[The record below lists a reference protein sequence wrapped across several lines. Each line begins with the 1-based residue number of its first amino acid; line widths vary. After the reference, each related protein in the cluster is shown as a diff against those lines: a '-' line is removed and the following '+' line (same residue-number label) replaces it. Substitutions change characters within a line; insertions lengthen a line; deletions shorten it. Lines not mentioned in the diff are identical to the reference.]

1 MGPLAE
7 VQFKRSLQISNGDYG
22 ILIEGFLP
30 KALYTLMFL
39 LILLPIIY
47 KAINKKKQKEL
58 VSKQIKA
65 ERDRQTITKAQ
76 QQIAKAAH

>member
-30 KALYTLMFL
+30 KALYSLMFL
-39 LILLPIIY
+39 LLLLPLIY
-47 KAINKKKQKEL
+47 KAFNKLKQKQP
-58 VSKQIKA
+58 VS
-65 ERDRQTITKAQ
+65 
-76 QQIAKAAH
+76 

>member
-22 ILIEGFLP
+22 ILVEGFLP

-39 LILLPIIY
+39 LILLPVIY
-47 KAINKKKQKEL
+47 KAINKRKQKE
-58 VSKQIKA
+58 SA
-65 ERDRQTITKAQ
+65 N
-76 QQIAKAAH
+76 